1 MARREKAA
9 KTTGPDGGSITG
21 CVIYV
26 RVSTQRQAAEGVSLD
41 AQLAACE
48 RLAAARGWR
57 VLSVHRDEGISGRKG
72 HDERPGL
79 AEVLAAVHGSPS
91 TAVLVYSLSRLGR
104 SQRMVAELLDETGPY
119 GLRVVSA
126 SEPID
131 MTTAMGKAI
140 AGVITVF
147 AQLESDLASERT
159 TAALAFAKSKG
170 QRLGAPSMVE
180 TVAEDGSRVLD
191 ADKCAVIQ
199 RVQAVARETGL
210 ALRPLCAELARRG
223 ITTANGKRWHPRTL
237 TRALAF
243 RIAISAPV
251 ETDSSPV
258 ASVAPVLAPVAI
270 PPVEPA
276 F

>member
-1 MARREKAA
+1 MAKRAKATA
-9 KTTGPDGGSITG
+9 ADGGNVTG

-26 RVSTQRQAAEGVSLD
+26 RVSTQRQAVEGVSLD

-48 RLAAARGWR
+48 RLAAARGWS

-79 AEVLAAVHGSPS
+79 AGVIEAVKGSPS

-119 GLRVVSA
+119 ALRVVSA

-170 QRLGAPSMVE
+170 TRLGAPSMVE
-180 TVAEDGSRVLD
+180 RVTDEGERVLD
-191 ADKCAVIQ
+191 AGKIGVIRQ
-199 RVQAVARETGL
+199 VQAVAAETGL
-210 ALRPLCAELARRG
+210 ALRPLCEELARRG
-223 ITTANGKRWHPRTL
+223 ITTALGRRWHPRTV
-237 TRALAF
+237 TRALAYRF
-243 RIAISAPV
+243 AGEAR
-251 ETDSSPV
+251 
-258 ASVAPVLAPVAI
+258 
-270 PPVEPA
+270 
-276 F
+276 